1 MAHFDRVVVIFNP
14 QSTGD
19 AQNKAQELRDELA
32 LRAPDLLV
40 ELVETQHAGHARELA
55 ADAATTGRPLV
66 ISVSGDGG
74 YNEVVDGAMR
84 ANNDSA
90 ACAVL
95 AAGNANDHDR
105 TTAEHPL
112 VDAIVSGEVCRID
125 LLRLTVDGTSR
136 YAHSYIGLGISP
148 AVALDLEQGGKG
160 SLREVFAAARAFA
173 RFRPFEIERPDG
185 TRGRFDSIIFAN
197 INQMAKVA
205 TLSEDD
211 GRPDD
216 GAFEVITLRHAAKW
230 RILGTA
236 LKASVR
242 GLGPQPSATE
252 YAFTTIGATPIQ
264 VDGEVME
271 LHANT
276 QVRIDIAPK
285 ALQTVL

>member
-1 MAHFDRVVVIFNP
+1 MAPFDRVVVIFNP

-32 LRAPDLLV
+32 VRAPDLLV

-55 ADAATTGRPLV
+55 ADAAATGRPLV

-84 ANNDSA
+84 ANNDNA

-95 AAGNANDHDR
+95 AAGNANDHER

-148 AVALDLEQGGKG
+148 AVALDLAQGGKG
-160 SLREVFAAARAFA
+160 SLREVFAAARAFS

-252 YAFTTIGATPIQ
+252 YAFTTIAATPIQ

-285 ALQTVL
+285 ALRTVL